1 MALFNIKHNGLR
13 YETLGISE
21 LLHYQGTTNF
31 DGRTKARITTSPPM
45 FYDRVLAAGDLFPS
59 LFLQFICF
67 SQSFTI
73 IFVLYK
79 LINTK
84 RLNHE

>member
-1 MALFNIKHNGLR
+1 
-13 YETLGISE
+13 
-21 LLHYQGTTNF
+21 
-31 DGRTKARITTSPPM
+31 M
-45 FYDRVLAAGDLFPS
+45 FYDRVLAAGDLFAS

-73 IFVLYK
+73 IFVLNK

-84 RLNHE
+84 RLKYEQKESIIWIIISMGRNL

>member
-1 MALFNIKHNGLR
+1 MKR
-13 YETLGISE
+13 LGFRAAFLSTDKNV
-21 LLHYQGTTNF
+21 GA
-31 DGRTKARITTSPPM
+31 RTKLPQTNEPQL
-45 FYDRVLAAGDLFPS
+45 FYDRVLAAGDLFAS

-73 IFVLYK
+73 IFVLNK

-84 RLNHE
+84 RLNHEQK